1 MQNPVKTLVIKF
13 NNEIYPDEID
23 CFRGA
28 VIHAMD
34 GANVL
39 FHNHLEGAGLRYS
52 YPLIQYK
59 RIHRKAA
66 IVCVGEGTAAI
77 GEFFAACKFN
87 VRIGDRPVA
96 LEVESMRAHQTRMQV
111 WQDAFTYRI
120 RKWLPLNEENYEKY
134 RQLQRDEDR
143 FAFLDRMITGNIL
156 SFASGMG
163 IHFDEKVWARI
174 TSADEPRIILY
185 KGVKMMAFDA
195 EFRANVSLPDYV
207 GIGKGVSL
215 GMGTVVRNYEATEPD
230 KVFLLGGHDLEM
242 MTIKDLLAQQSDYL
256 IVDRNLA
263 WDNANLS
270 KYNDIFVE
278 YPSVDIFAV
287 ELQEDME
294 IPEADRPRYHRVDH
308 HNDYAHMPSSLEQ
321 VAAILGVELN
331 RHQRLIA
338 ANDSGYI
345 PAMKALMATDEEI
358 SDIRRQDRAAQGVT
372 EEDEKLAE
380 ESIAQY
386 LQQGT
391 QLWTVKSLT
400 SKFSAICDRLYPYP
414 RLLVYTDSEWMYYGE
429 GKTELVQQLAGE
441 IEQKKVF
448 HGGGQNG
455 YVGAVREAFSPQ
467 EILEFVTL
475 IKQKY
480 EQL

>member
-1 MQNPVKTLVIKF
+1 MQNPVKTLVIRF
-13 NNEIYPDEID
+13 GNELHPDEID

-28 VIHAMD
+28 VVHAMD
-34 GANVL
+34 GTNVL
-39 FHNHLEGAGLRYS
+39 FHNHLEGNKLRYN

-66 IVCVGEGTAAI
+66 IVCVGEGTEAI
-77 GEFFAACKFN
+77 GEFFAACKFK
-87 VRIGDRPVA
+87 VWIGERPVT
-96 LEVESMRAHQTRMQV
+96 LEVESVRAHQTRVQV
-111 WQDAFTYRI
+111 WQEAFTYRI
-120 RKWLPLNEENYEKY
+120 RKWLPLNAENYEKY
-134 RQLQRDEDR
+134 RQLQSDEGR

-156 SFASGMG
+156 SFASGLG
-163 IHFDEKVWARI
+163 IHFDENVWAKI

-195 EFRANVSLPDYV
+195 EFRTNVLLPDYV

-215 GMGTVVRNYEATEPD
+215 GMGTVVRNYDATEPN

-242 MTIKDLLAQQSDYL
+242 MTIKEMVAQQSDCL

-270 KYNDIFVE
+270 KYKDIFAE
-278 YPSVDIFAV
+278 YPGADIYAV

-294 IPEADRPRYHRVDH
+294 IPEVNRPRYHRVDH

-321 VAAILGVELN
+321 VAAVLGVELN
-331 RHQRLIA
+331 RYQRLIA

-358 SDIRRQDRAAQGVT
+358 SDIRRQDRTAQGVT
-372 EEDEKLAE
+372 EEDEKLAD
-380 ESIAQY
+380 ESIAKF
-386 LQQGT
+386 LQKGT
-391 QLWTVKSLT
+391 HLWIVKSLT

-441 IEQKKVF
+441 LEQKKVF

-480 EQL
+480 E